1 MGRVSVALKPTNAIN
16 SLFNQKDKLEFKM
29 RTGVV
34 YMIECNGDGV
44 LSFNKMYICQTKQRL
59 GERIREHELSNS
71 KITGN
76 YTALANHAPD
86 KKHQFNFDNF
96 KVQSYEQNYFKR
108 RILEMIYIKN
118 PSHRAVN
125 DRSDVLDLNICYDGL
140 VNI

>member
-1 MGRVSVALKPTNAIN
+1 
-16 SLFNQKDKLEFKM
+16 M

-76 YTALANHAPD
+76 YTALATHAQD
-86 KKHQFNFDNF
+86 KKT
-96 KVQSYEQNYFKR
+96 S
-108 RILEMIYIKN
+108 I
-118 PSHRAVN
+118 
-125 DRSDVLDLNICYDGL
+125 
-140 VNI
+140 